1 MIIDM
6 AADKQAQRIVALDIG
21 TNKIAAIVA
30 NVNAQ
35 GELEIIGIGTHQSR
49 GLKRASGEYRFHSP
63 INPARG
69 RRS

>member
-1 MIIDM
+1 M
-6 AADKQAQRIVALDIG
+6 AADKQTQRIVALDIG

-49 GLKRASGEYRFHSP
+49 GFKEGRRGEYRFHSS
-63 INPARG
+63 INPARS

>member
-1 MIIDM
+1 M
-6 AADKQAQRIVALDIG
+6 AAEKQAHRIVALDIG

-49 GLKRASGEYRFHSP
+49 GLKKRRGGEY
-63 INPARG
+63 
-69 RRS
+69 